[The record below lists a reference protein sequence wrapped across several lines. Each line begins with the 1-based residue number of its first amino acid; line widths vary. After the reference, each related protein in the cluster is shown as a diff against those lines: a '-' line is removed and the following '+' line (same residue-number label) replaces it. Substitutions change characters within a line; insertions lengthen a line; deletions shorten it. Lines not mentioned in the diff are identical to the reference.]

1 VISGK
6 KKNNYDSENDED
18 EDLRNSDYEED
29 QEEYYRQYLKRCQLK
44 EKGDDE
50 MTYLYNLK
58 PARYY
63 QFIRYRHTIIGKP
76 LIKNRK

>member
-1 VISGK
+1 MISGK

-63 QFIRYRHTIIGKP
+63 Q
-76 LIKNRK
+76 

>member
-1 VISGK
+1 MISAN

-58 PARYY
+58 PTRYY
-63 QFIRYRHTIIGKP
+63 Q
-76 LIKNRK
+76 